1 MLRERLDQLL
11 WLASNLDMIATIRS
25 GSAFSFRLLTMGH
38 AVIQLELASSLNNIF
53 INQTLVGNAVILK
66 LFIGCDDEWEGG
78 VRWKALLTH

>member
-11 WLASNLDMIATIRS
+11 WWASNWDVIATIRS
-25 GSAFSFRLLTMGH
+25 GSAFSFRLLTVGY
-38 AVIQLELASSLNNIF
+38 AVIQLEPVSSLNNTF

-66 LFIGCDDEWEGG
+66 LFIGCDDEWVGG